1 MFKILFIFIM
11 TSFLAFSETADV
23 RNKIY
28 SEKTLSTVPLEIIVT
43 YTTFSI
49 AIPIVDIPEID
60 NTLNCSVLE
69 IAPHHGLPIAPVY
82 SVMVSAG
89 NKEGSCFIFI
99 RHPDTGK
106 LLNIVRYGN

>member
-28 SEKTLSTVPLEIIVT
+28 SEKTLSTTPLEIIVT
-43 YTTFSI
+43 YNTFSI
-49 AIPIVDIPEID
+49 ALPRVDIPEID
-60 NTLNCSVLE
+60 NALNCSVLE
-69 IAPHHGLPIAPVY
+69 IDPHHGLPIAPVY
-82 SVMVSAG
+82 SVVITAE
-89 NKEGSCFIFI
+89 NTEGSCFIFI

-106 LLNIVRYGN
+106 LLNIVKYGD